1 MLGEG
6 VHDGNLD
13 RGDTALRQGGAV
25 EQADNALADGAH
37 VVEAVRPE
45 DDANLAAAKNLVV
58 TGQIALVDELPA
70 ADQDNGMDA
79 LVVAAFEGGV

>member
-1 MLGEG
+1 M
-6 VHDGNLD
+6 
-13 RGDTALRQGGAV
+13 
-25 EQADNALADGAH
+25 
-37 VVEAVRPE
+37 EAVRPE

-79 LVVAAFEGGV
+79 FVVAAREGAV